1 MDLGTPKLRPP
12 TVTGHGQIQV
22 IFGPMFSGK
31 TTELIR
37 RLKRYQIANHKCL
50 IVKYAKDDRYDKD
63 GIATHDKQTLPAT
76 SVLKMSDLKTSTLN
90 SFSVIGIDEGQF
102 FPDVVPFAEQMT
114 DKGKIIIVAALDG
127 DFQRKGF
134 GDILHLVPIA
144 ESIVKLNAV
153 CMMCFQEASFTK
165 RKGSETAVEVIG
177 GQDKYLAACRA
188 CYFKSPSKRSADDSN
203 KQQQPLQISNAKT
216 ASPAIKNA
224 KKSPMKQRHL
234 SGGKENA
241 LVEAVVEPSMS
252 LPTQVVKKLIL

>member
-76 SVLKMSDLKTSTLN
+76 SIMKMTDISPTTLN

-102 FPDVVPFAEQMT
+102 FPDVVPFAEQMA
-114 DKGKIIIVAALDG
+114 DKGKIIIIAALDG

-134 GDILHLVPIA
+134 GDILNLVPLA

-177 GQDKYLAACRA
+177 GQDKYLSTCRA
-188 CYFKSPSKRSADDSN
+188 CYFKSPSKRACEEQSA
-203 KQQQPLQISNAKT
+203 NAKL
-216 ASPAIKNA
+216 ASPALKNA
-224 KKSPMKQRHL
+224 KKSPIKQRHL
-234 SGGKENA
+234 SGGKENM
-241 LVEAVVEPSMS
+241 LVD
-252 LPTQVVKKLIL
+252 

>member
-1 MDLGTPKLRPP
+1 MDICTPKLRPP
-12 TVTGHGQIQV
+12 TVSGHGQIQV

-50 IVKYAKDDRYDKD
+50 IVKYAKDDRYDKE

-76 SVLKMSDLKTSTLN
+76 SVLRMADIKPSTIN
-90 SFSVIGIDEGQF
+90 SYTVIGIDEGQF
-102 FPDVVPFAEQMT
+102 FPDVVSFAEQMA
-114 DKGKIIIVAALDG
+114 DKGKIIIIAALDG

-134 GDILHLVPIA
+134 GDILNLVPIA

-165 RKGSETAVEVIG
+165 RKGSETALEVIG

-188 CYFKSPSKRSADDSN
+188 CYFKSPSKRSSEEAL
-203 KQQQPLQISNAKT
+203 PLQQSLNSKA
-216 ASPAIKNA
+216 ASPLLKNA
-224 KKSPMKQRHL
+224 KKSPIRQRHV

-241 LVEAVVEPSMS
+241 LVDSMEQKMS
-252 LPTQVVKKLIL
+252 LPMQGVKKLML

>member
-12 TVTGHGQIQV
+12 TVSGHGQIQV

-50 IVKYAKDDRYDKD
+50 IVKYAKDDRYDQH

-76 SVLKMSDLKTSTLN
+76 SVLKMADIKTSFAEQLLGHRN
-90 SFSVIGIDEGQF
+90 RQGQF
-102 FPDVVPFAEQMT
+102 FPDVVPFAEQMA
-114 DKGKIIIVAALDG
+114 DKGKIIIIAALDG
-127 DFQRKGF
+127 DFQRKSF
-134 GDILHLVPIA
+134 GDILNLVPIA

-188 CYFKSPSKRSADDSN
+188 CYFKSPSKRAGEEM
-203 KQQQPLQISNAKT
+203 PLQQTMTLNPKM
-216 ASPAIKNA
+216 ASPAFKNV
-224 KKSPMKQRHL
+224 KSPMKQRHL

-241 LVEAVVEPSMS
+241 RPEASDS
-252 LPTQVVKKLIL
+252 LPTQVVKKLVM